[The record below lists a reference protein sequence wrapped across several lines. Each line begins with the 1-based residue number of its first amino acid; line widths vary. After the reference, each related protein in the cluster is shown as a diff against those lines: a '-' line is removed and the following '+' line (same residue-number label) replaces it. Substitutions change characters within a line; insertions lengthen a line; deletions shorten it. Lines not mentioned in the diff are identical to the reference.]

1 MIDLH
6 IHTNNSGGT
15 DTVEELLQKAQK
27 LKLDYISITDHD
39 TCSAYRQIEDKNI
52 RDIFSGQIIPGI
64 EMKCSYKNRI
74 IEVLGYKINTNKMEN
89 WLNEFYKDK
98 QREKIQV
105 KYFNILYEK
114 AKSMGL
120 ILSKKEDIIWN
131 SKNDWASFVIYSDL
145 KKYIENKKIM
155 PNDMWEEFS
164 SFNRKYCANSE
175 HILFIDKSKDYPT
188 IQQAICAIKNTG
200 GLVFMPHLY
209 IYKWVQN
216 KEIFI
221 KDIIDNYNIDGI
233 ECYYTDFNEEQT
245 QYLLDICNKYKLFI
259 SGGSDYHGLNKER
272 INLAR
277 GYGNLKIEK
286 EIILNWV

>member
-6 IHTNNSGGT
+6 IHTNNSDGT
-15 DTVEELLQKAQK
+15 DTVEELLRKAEE

-39 TCSAYRQIEDKNI
+39 TCNAYTQLKDENI
-52 RDIFSGQIIPGI
+52 RNIFFGKIIPGI

-74 IEVLGYKINTNKMEN
+74 IEVLGYKINTDKMKD

-98 QREKIQV
+98 QREQIQE
-105 KYFNILYEK
+105 KYFNMLYEK

-120 ILSKKEDIIWN
+120 ILTKKEEIIWN
-131 SKNDWASFVIYSDL
+131 PKNDWASFTIYSDL
-145 KKYIENKKIM
+145 KKYIVNKKIM
-155 PNDMWEEFS
+155 PDDMWQEFS
-164 SFNRKYCANSE
+164 SFNRKYCANPN
-175 HILFIDKSKDYPT
+175 HVLFIDKSKDYPT
-188 IQQAICAIKNTG
+188 LQQAICAIKNAG
-200 GLVFMPHLY
+200 GLAFMPHLY

-216 KEIFI
+216 KESFI

-233 ECYYTDFNEEQT
+233 ECYYTDFTIEQT
-245 QYLLDICNKYKLFI
+245 QYLLNICNKYNLFI

-277 GYGNLKIEK
+277 GYGNLQIEK
-286 EIILNWV
+286 EIILKWI

>member
-6 IHTNNSGGT
+6 IHTNNSDGT

-145 KKYIENKKIM
+145 KKYIENKKMM

-164 SFNRKYCANSE
+164 SFNRKYCANPE

-209 IYKWVQN
+209 IYKWVQD

-233 ECYYTDFNEEQT
+233 ECYYTNFNEEQT
-245 QYLLDICNKYKLFI
+245 QYLLNICNKYKLFI